1 MASNNYASFGIRWVA
16 HIIDLI
22 VLYVLNWI
30 VFAPILAAL
39 GFAIASNEF
48 DELIEA
54 MTEGDIVLLATLI
67 SAWIVASFA
76 LLAIRIIYGA
86 LMESS
91 KYQATV
97 GKLAMG
103 IHVTDTN
110 GSRLTFLKAFLRHIG
125 KILSGWIL
133 FIGYLMAA
141 FTDKKQALH
150 DYLAGSIVV
159 KK

>member
-1 MASNNYASFGIRWVA
+1 MTPLAQIAILEIGGVIPSQLARIFGQSIAQWT
-16 HIIDLI
+16 DYQLI
-22 VLYVLNWI
+22 
-30 VFAPILAAL
+30 
-39 GFAIASNEF
+39 
-48 DELIEA
+48 
-54 MTEGDIVLLATLI
+54 TLI
-67 SAWIVASFA
+67 SAWIVASIA
-76 LLAIRIIYGA
+76 LLSIRIIYGA

-103 IHVTDTN
+103 IYVTDTN
-110 GSRLTFLKAFLRHIG
+110 GSRLSFLKAFLRHIG

-133 FIGYLMAA
+133 FIGYIMAA

-150 DYLAGSIVV
+150 DYLASSIVV